1 MTRPRRSLQVRSP
14 RPRANADQRFNGRPG
29 VYRAVGRTLWTPA
42 VVEMHHTCY
51 LVRLQ
56 RAEAAH
62 AHARADLDEAVC
74 AVDAVKIADADLG
87 HPPHYHS
94 AWSSVVA
101 HEVACIRRLNLAEA
115 ELAAAKRSASRPVG
129 ELVTPPHV
137 SPPQP
142 RTWPNALP
150 GGTSPRRA
158 SRTLAVAWDA
168 FEQYRESLHDRAS
181 L

>member
-1 MTRPRRSLQVRSP
+1 MFVFEVPSTFRVDRGMVVSTDVASWQKP
-14 RPRANADQRFNGRPG
+14 RP
-29 VYRAVGRTLWTPA
+29 
-42 VVEMHHTCY
+42 
-51 LVRLQ
+51 
-56 RAEAAH
+56 
-62 AHARADLDEAVC
+62 EAV
-74 AVDAVKIADADLG
+74 
-87 HPPHYHS
+87 PF
-94 AWSSVVA
+94 VA
-101 HEVACIRRLNLAEA
+101 PR
-115 ELAAAKRSASRPVG
+115 
-129 ELVTPPHV
+129 V